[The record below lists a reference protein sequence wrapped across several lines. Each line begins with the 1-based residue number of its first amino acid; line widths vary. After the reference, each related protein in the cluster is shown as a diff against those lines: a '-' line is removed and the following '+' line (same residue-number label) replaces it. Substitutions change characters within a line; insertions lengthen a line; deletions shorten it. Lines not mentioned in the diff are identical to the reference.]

1 MSMHVFV
8 DNTHR
13 APRFGVVVLLWLL
26 GVCGLCGLHRLYC
39 KRWKSG
45 LFYLATFG
53 VLGLGQLLDWFRL
66 GSMVRAAHRPPVS
79 VRRR

>member
-13 APRFGVVVLLWLL
+13 APRFGVVLLLWLL
-26 GVCGLCGLHRLYC
+26 GVCGLCGLHRIALG
-39 KRWKSG
+39 RWKSG

-53 VLGLGQLLDWFRL
+53 VFGIGQLLDWFRL
-66 GSMVRAAHRPPVS
+66 GSMVRAANRPRRH
-79 VRRR
+79 VRT